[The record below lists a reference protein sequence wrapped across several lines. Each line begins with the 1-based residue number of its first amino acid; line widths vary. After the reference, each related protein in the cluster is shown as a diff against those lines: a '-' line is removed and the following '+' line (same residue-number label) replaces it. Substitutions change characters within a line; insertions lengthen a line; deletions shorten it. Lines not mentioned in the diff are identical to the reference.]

1 MEGHARSTRI
11 ARVALNAG
19 RSLVGVVST
28 VALSVT
34 AYGWT
39 LLDSVND
46 GVVTTDVIDSQ
57 VTDAGPVPLDG
68 AVDILLVGLDSRT
81 DAYGNPLPDDV
92 LAMLHAGEDEAERNT
107 DTMILVHIPV
117 NGDRAVAISFP
128 RDAYVEIAG
137 DFGKHKLNSAFAYAY
152 NDTVNTQLR
161 KGRKG
166 LKEVEEDAKVAG
178 RKNLIATIESLIGKP
193 GTIDR
198 YAEVNLASFYEITKA
213 VGGVEVC
220 LNAPA
225 KEPKS
230 GIDLPAG
237 RQTIEGAQ
245 ALGFVR
251 QRADLLRGDLDRI
264 VRQQVF
270 IGALAHKLLSNGT
283 LTDRDKLDALVAA
296 VKKSVV
302 LSQGWDISTFA
313 QQMRGL
319 SSGAIE
325 FHTIPTLGDAKVGG
339 ADVIQVDEKQVRAFV
354 SRMVT
359 DDEESQ
365 QAAPTEGGSPPD
377 PPDKASVS
385 QVSVEVRNGSDVK
398 GIAASTMNT
407 LVAKGFKAG
416 PIGDAAEQS
425 GSVIRYAE
433 GDEASAKRVAG
444 ELGAPLFELLP
455 DASLTPGYVR
465 VILGRDYPQGLS
477 RAPDKTQRAAP
488 KQTATPEPRDP
499 QAADR
504 SEAATPP
511 LSGPTVTAEGVTCVN

>member
-1 MEGHARSTRI
+1 
-11 ARVALNAG
+11 VALNAG

-39 LLDSVND
+39 VLGSVND

-57 VTDAGPVPLDG
+57 VADAGPIPLDG

-81 DAYGNPLPDDV
+81 DAYGNPLPADV

-152 NDTVNTQLR
+152 NDTVNTLLQ
-161 KGRKG
+161 KGQKD

-251 QRADLLRGDLDRI
+251 QRSDLLRGDLDRI

-339 ADVIQVDEKQVRAFV
+339 ADVIRVDEKQVRAFV

-359 DDEESQ
+359 DDDES
-365 QAAPTEGGSPPD
+365 AAASTTTEDRPTPD
-377 PPDKASVS
+377 ETPVS

-433 GDEASAKRVAG
+433 GDEASAKRVAA

-477 RAPDKTQRAAP
+477 RASTDETLGIAP
-488 KQTATPEPRDP
+488 KQTATPEPDVP
-499 QAADR
+499 PAA
-504 SEAATPP
+504 EGAAPP